1 MLSINE
7 VRDQAKDLGREVW
20 VRNWGTQNQRQE
32 RIRSWQ
38 TVASIYHTGVS
49 AKANIGTIS
58 FTRANYS
65 YFDTS
70 LDSDMDEKNILGTKK
85 MNSCL
90 AGYNF
95 ERLCAK
101 AWHTAI
107 NQTRRAQ
114 SGLARFDALSR
125 KYRQHCNYSC
135 KVLFAEL
142 YMPFSNQSKKTECV
156 SISVSLVWQLGTVS
170 ELQHREDGLSNHD
183 FAAFRFIFRS
193 IRAVQILRALR
204 KSDNDLWA
212 W

>member
-1 MLSINE
+1 
-7 VRDQAKDLGREVW
+7 
-20 VRNWGTQNQRQE
+20 
-32 RIRSWQ
+32 
-38 TVASIYHTGVS
+38 
-49 AKANIGTIS
+49 
-58 FTRANYS
+58 
-65 YFDTS
+65 
-70 LDSDMDEKNILGTKK
+70 

-90 AGYNF
+90 AGYF

-101 AWHTAI
+101 AWHTVI

-114 SGLARFDALSR
+114 SGLARFDVLSR

-193 IRAVQILRALR
+193 MRTVQILRALR
-204 KSDNDLWA
+204 KSDNDLCVW
-212 W
+212 

>member
-107 NQTRRAQ
+107 NQTSRAQ
-114 SGLARFDALSR
+114 SLHALMRFQENIDSIVITPAKFCLL
-125 KYRQHCNYSC
+125 NY
-135 KVLFAEL
+135 L
-142 YMPFSNQSKKTECV
+142 PFSNQSKKTECV

-204 KSDNDLWA
+204 KSDNDLCA

>member
-1 MLSINE
+1 MRSVTRRKIWEGRCELGIEEHRTSGKREYVVGRQLRAFTTQVFRRRQISERFLSH
-7 VRDQAKDLGREVW
+7 VRIIHISIQVL
-20 VRNWGTQNQRQE
+20 
-32 RIRSWQ
+32 IQ
-38 TVASIYHTGVS
+38 TWT
-49 AKANIGTIS
+49 
-58 FTRANYS
+58 
-65 YFDTS
+65 
-70 LDSDMDEKNILGTKK
+70 KNIVGTKK

-90 AGYNF
+90 AGYF

-193 IRAVQILRALR
+193 MRAVQILRALR
-204 KSDNDLWA
+204 KSDNDLCA